1 MFLFVFY
8 RLKTT
13 NAPRFYTSTTI
24 PAQPRVPNNRNFD
37 TATFVLPPSPISSR
51 PRVSAVYVSAACY
64 SFFRSS
70 SKSWLRRL
78 KAEARTG
85 DAFATHDRTCCMI
98 SSFFNLKCVC
108 TQHTTPRRDR
118 GEESKNKARFFLCV
132 HLCGETVSR
141 SPSRRLRSLPAAT
154 SACPPWPTARCF
166 RGRLRCTPC
175 STSSP
180 ESVACSRPRERR

>member
-1 MFLFVFY
+1 MHPV
-8 RLKTT
+8 
-13 NAPRFYTSTTI
+13 STH
-24 PAQPRVPNNRNFD
+24 P
-37 TATFVLPPSPISSR
+37 PPSQPSHGYQTTETLTRR
-51 PRVSAVYVSAACY
+51 PSFCPHLPFHRGPVYQLFTSAACY
-64 SFFRSS
+64 SFFRRS

-132 HLCGETVSR
+132 HPCGETVSR
-141 SPSRRLRSLPAAT
+141 SPSRSLRSLPAAT